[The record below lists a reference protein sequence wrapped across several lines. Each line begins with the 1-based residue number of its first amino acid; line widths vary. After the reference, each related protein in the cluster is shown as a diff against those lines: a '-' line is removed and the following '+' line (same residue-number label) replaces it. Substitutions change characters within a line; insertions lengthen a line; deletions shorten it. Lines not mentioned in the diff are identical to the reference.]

1 MNEWIRNSI
10 NLANNSNYLDRLFE
24 IYPTIPNQPRK
35 ISKEKW
41 YNIEV
46 AYNNRDDRSLL
57 THLLYLDLFPIKDS
71 YVAFLKK
78 NKHSLDKNPETC
90 KRLCSLLY
98 EAGLDKIFE
107 LCSQPKETN
116 RQIGRLI

>member
-78 NKHSLDKNPETC
+78 TSIRWIKTL
-90 KRLCSLLY
+90 RLARDYAHFFMKLV
-98 EAGLDKIFE
+98 
-107 LCSQPKETN
+107 
-116 RQIGRLI
+116 